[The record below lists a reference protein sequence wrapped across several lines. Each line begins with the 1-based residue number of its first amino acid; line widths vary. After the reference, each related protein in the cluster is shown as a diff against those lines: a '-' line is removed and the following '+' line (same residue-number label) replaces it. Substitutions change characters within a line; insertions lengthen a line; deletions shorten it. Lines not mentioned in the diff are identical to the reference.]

1 MLPPATRCRTEDSW
15 APLQPCCSLLCL
27 WHLQADQL
35 PGGIDGIYTLVSCK
49 NGRPMYR
56 RKESPPGEDRVLWYS
71 HQYGDWDIAK
81 GTEPNEVRPG
91 LGQRCWCRPG

>member
-1 MLPPATRCRTEDSW
+1 MGIPAGLILT
-15 APLQPCCSLLCL
+15 PVCL
-27 WHLQADQL
+27 VHLQADQL
-35 PGGIDGIYTLVSCK
+35 PGGIDGIYTLTSCK

-81 GTEPNEVRPG
+81 GIEPNEVRPG
-91 LGQRCWCRPG
+91 LEQGCWRRPGWRRLIF